1 MPAIQ
6 DNATMSEIDA
16 LCRTTQ
22 GAFAVAVSHLS
33 PDGCTATAPAEW
45 AEEFDFLRLTLAG
58 QAEINGR
65 VVRHEGKVADIRFF
79 GQISPLAIAAWG
91 RKAA

>member
-33 PDGCTATAPAEW
+33 PDGCTATALGEW